1 MKKYLLLVLL
11 FPSIAGFSQNIDIN
25 VLRDINL
32 NRNRQ
37 LDGVFKGITN
47 SAVPIS
53 IGTPIILYGIS
64 LLDKDSVNRQKAI
77 FIGVSVISATAIAT
91 ILKYAV
97 NRPRAFV
104 TYPYIEKL
112 SDGGSPSFPSGHTS
126 DAFALATSVSM
137 AYPKWY
143 IIVPSFAWAG
153 AVGYSRMDLGVHYP
167 SDVLAGAI
175 LGAGSSFLCHKIQLI
190 LNKKKRIKHV
200 NSMFL

>member
-1 MKKYLLLVLL
+1 MKKYLLLLLL
-11 FPSIAGFSQNIDIN
+11 FPAIAGFSQNIDIN

-47 SAVPIS
+47 SAAPIS

-64 LLDKDSVNRQKAI
+64 LLEKDSVNRQKAI

-97 NRPRAFV
+97 NRPRPFV
-104 TYPYIEKL
+104 TYPYLEKL

-175 LGAGSSFLCHKIQLI
+175 LGAGSAFLCYKVQLL
-190 LNKKKRIKHV
+190 LNKKKPNNRL
-200 NSMFL
+200 NRYYL